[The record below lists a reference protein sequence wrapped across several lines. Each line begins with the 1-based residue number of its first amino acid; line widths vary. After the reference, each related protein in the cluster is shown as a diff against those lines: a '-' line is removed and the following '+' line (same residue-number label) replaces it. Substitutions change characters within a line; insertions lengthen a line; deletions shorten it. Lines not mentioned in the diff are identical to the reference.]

1 MQNQLNDG
9 KSLLLRS
16 ITNYYNNNQN
26 YLNIFIDIL
35 NGNSKISLRLIDWLV
50 THYSKSNN
58 IQYWIDTKSNIIYK
72 KIPSNYDNAYKL
84 KKFNLYSDYRAQLK
98 SFSKKYFD
106 PFRRHERISYIIN
119 ENLTIE
125 TTLGQL
131 NFFKWFFKHNIYY
144 FVVNNHHDITNDMS
158 SNSKNKSYKKKNIET
173 IKKEKNIIRFD

>member
-1 MQNQLNDG
+1 MENQHNIG
-9 KSLLLRS
+9 KTLLLNS
-16 ITNYYNNNQN
+16 ITNYYNNNKN
-26 YLNIFIDIL
+26 NLNIFIDIL

-50 THYSKSNN
+50 TNYSKTNN
-58 IQYWIDTKSNIIYK
+58 IQYWIDNKTTIIYK
-72 KIPSNYDNAYKL
+72 KLPNNFELANKL

-119 ENLTIE
+119 DNLTIQ

-131 NFFKWFFKHNIYY
+131 NFFKWFFKNNIYY
-144 FVVNNHHDITNDMS
+144 YILNNHQNIINDMS
-158 SNSKNKSYKKKNIET
+158 LNSKNKTSKKKNIET

>member
-9 KSLLLRS
+9 KLLLLRS
-16 ITNYYNNNQN
+16 ITNYYNNNRN

-50 THYSKSNN
+50 THYSKSYN
-58 IQYWIDTKSNIIYK
+58 IQYWIDNKSNIIYK

-106 PFRRHERISYIIN
+106 PFRRHERIS
-119 ENLTIE
+119 
-125 TTLGQL
+125 
-131 NFFKWFFKHNIYY
+131 
-144 FVVNNHHDITNDMS
+144 
-158 SNSKNKSYKKKNIET
+158 
-173 IKKEKNIIRFD
+173 